1 MDLNSLKSAREPE
14 ERLEDLR
21 KKIKKFNIQHKDSIS
36 MTFAINM
43 NPSSIHD
50 RFLFSQND
58 VWNIASA
65 DTIAKGDRCDLQK
78 LSNPKTIEKDFKRFE
93 MLWTNENYKIT
104 GGNDDYN
111 KLKGLLKT
119 SDN

>member
-1 MDLNSLKSAREPE
+1 MLNYGEN
-14 ERLEDLR
+14 
-21 KKIKKFNIQHKDSIS
+21 FNILDKKRNKFKIQESDKFKKYKDSIS